1 MRLLTVRARGAGHGG
16 AWYWTA
22 PRRAAAL
29 VIACTALVPPS
40 VSVAAGAAPELRPW
54 LARYC
59 GECHADGAAEG
70 GFSLA
75 GVGDVAASADEW
87 ERIHEKLQLAL
98 MPPPESPQPPAS
110 ERAAV
115 ITSMAAGLRQAGRHV
130 EDKLALPNYGN
141 YVPHEP
147 LFRGAAHPAPATAV
161 RAWRVRPEVY
171 AARAPGGIQPFAL
184 LPRQQV
190 ADFGSLYVVDESAAE
205 IVLRNAQT
213 IVDRWTK
220 AERKDGALVPA
231 SGAQAGLVALLEPA
245 GEPPAGKIDEAI
257 GFACQTALGRGPTP
271 EELDQLRAVY
281 AAVLAEHDRPRALRA
296 VLTAAFLLPDAY
308 YRLELGSGSPDEHG
322 RRRLDKPQILAAVQ
336 QTLFGAARPRRLSQ
350 VLADPTVLLDT
361 RESVAALVRELLDG
375 EPPEH
380 RPNARVLGFFDE
392 YFDYRKAKDVFKET
406 GIPLSSTYDANR
418 LVDDA
423 AQFVEYV
430 VREDRDVFRRL
441 LTGREGFVVNIDR
454 HQRHASDHTI
464 FNLPPDFKYRD
475 GPVPLDPETRCG
487 MLTQPAWLVAHSGN
501 FDNDPVRRG
510 KWILEHLLGGTVPD
524 VPVTVCAVVPEEPTK
539 TLRQRFE
546 KIRNDSYCWTCH
558 RQMNQLGMP
567 FEAYDHYGRHRLQE
581 LGQPVD
587 TTGAVVASGD
597 VSLDGPVPDPVA
609 LIERL
614 AASRR
619 AEEVFVRYAFRYFLG
634 RNETVRDALTLRE
647 AQTAYAGAGGSL
659 KALVAAL
666 MSSDSFLYRTDTP

>member
-1 MRLLTVRARGAGHGG
+1 MRLLVMRACAAVFDT
-16 AWYWTA
+16 AWCHAARSSAAAVAIACLSLLAPSVADAVGTA
-22 PRRAAAL
+22 PD
-29 VIACTALVPPS
+29 
-40 VSVAAGAAPELRPW
+40 LRPW

-75 GVGDVAASADEW
+75 GVGDVAASADDW
-87 ERIHEKLQLAL
+87 ERIHEKLQLSL
-98 MPPPESPQPPAS
+98 MPPPESLQPPAT

-115 ITSMAAGLRQAGRHV
+115 ITSMADALRQSGRHV

-147 LFRGAAHPAPATAV
+147 LFRGEAHPAPATAA

-171 AARAPGGIQPFAL
+171 AARAAGGIQPFAL

-205 IVLRNAQT
+205 IVLRNAQS

-231 SGAQAGLVALLEPA
+231 PGAHPPLVALLEPA
-245 GEPPAGKIDEAI
+245 GDPPAGKIDEAI
-257 GFACQTALGRGPTP
+257 GFACQPALGRGPTP
-271 EELDQLRAVY
+271 EELQHLRAVY

-308 YRLELGSGSPDEHG
+308 YRVELGSGSPDEHG
-322 RRRLDKPQILAAVQ
+322 RRRLGKPELLAAIQ

-350 VLADPTVLLDT
+350 VLADPTVFLDT
-361 RESVAALVRELLDG
+361 RESVAALVSELLDG

-380 RPNARVLGFFDE
+380 GSNARVLGFFDE

-441 LTGREGFVVNIDR
+441 LTGREGFVVNIDK
-454 HQRHASDHTI
+454 HGRHASDHTI

-475 GPVPLDPETRCG
+475 GPVPLDPEARCG

-524 VPVTVCAVVPEEPTK
+524 VPVTVCAVVPEDPTK

-546 KIRNDSYCWTCH
+546 KIRNDGYCWTCH

-581 LGQPVD
+581 LGKPVD
-587 TTGAVVASGD
+587 TAGAVVASGD
-597 VSLDGPVPDPVA
+597 PSLDGPVPDAVT

-634 RNETVRDALTLRE
+634 RNETLRDARTLRE
-647 AQTAYAGAGGSL
+647 AQAAYAEAGGSM

-666 MSSDSFLYRTDTP
+666 LSSDSFLYRTEAP